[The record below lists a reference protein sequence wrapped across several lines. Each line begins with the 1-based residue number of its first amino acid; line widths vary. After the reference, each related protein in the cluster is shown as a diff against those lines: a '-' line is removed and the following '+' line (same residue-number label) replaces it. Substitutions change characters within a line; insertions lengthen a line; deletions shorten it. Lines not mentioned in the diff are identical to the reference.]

1 MSRAFLTSLGLAAA
15 LASPLLLSGC
25 GAKSAPDAREAAGT
39 VNGICPVRE
48 EPVVK
53 GSYIDYDGQRIGFC
67 CPPCSGDFRKDP
79 ETHLNKMRSNREK
92 FGYVGK

>member
-1 MSRAFLTSLGLAAA
+1 MPTSLRTLILVLALGA
-15 LASPLLLSGC
+15 PLLFAGC
-25 GAKSAPDAREAAGT
+25 GGESVAEIRSAAGT
-39 VNGICPVRE
+39 VNGLCPVRE

-53 GSYIDYDGQRIGFC
+53 GSYIDFEGQRIGFC

-79 ETHLNKMRSNREK
+79 ETYLKKMRSNREK